1 MNIHEYQ
8 AKELLSQFGLS
19 IPKGTLV
26 YTPTE
31 AEWAARS
38 FGLGGANKDGKV
50 VVVKA
55 QVHSGGRGKAGGV
68 KIAKTPEATKEVTAK
83 MLGMTLVTAQTGPQG
98 KRVNKCLVAEGCD
111 IDKEFYFALVVN
123 RDTASI
129 GVMASTEG
137 GMDIEEVSH
146 KFPEKII
153 TADINPLV
161 GLQDFTIRKLSLGLG
176 FGIGTPLFKEFSKI
190 MRGLFQAFIKYD
202 CAMIEINPLVLTKQ
216 GTLTILDCKMS
227 FDDNALFRHPELT
240 ALRDYEEDDP
250 RELEASKFGLSYVS
264 LEGNIGCLVNGAG
277 LAMATMDIIKQ
288 SGGEPANF
296 LDVGGGASQ
305 ETVTQAF
312 RIILQDPAVKGIFVN
327 IFGGIMKC
335 DIIAQGVIAA
345 TKELGL
351 KVPLVVRLEGTNVEL
366 GKKLLNESGL
376 NIMSAENM
384 ADGAK
389 KIVSAVRGV

>member
-8 AKELLSQFGLS
+8 AKELLAQFGLN
-19 IPKGTLV
+19 IPQGKLA

-31 AEWAARS
+31 AEWAARR
-38 FGLGGANKDGKV
+38 LGCGKDGRV
-50 VVVKA
+50 AVVKA

-68 KIAKTPEATKEVTAK
+68 KLAKSPDEAKAIAEK
-83 MLGMTLVTAQTGPQG
+83 MLGMTLVTNQTGPQG
-98 KRVNKCLVAEGCD
+98 KKVSKLLVAEGCD

-137 GMDIEEVSH
+137 GMDIEEVAEKH
-146 KFPEKII
+146 PEKIA
-153 TADINPLV
+153 TADIDPTV
-161 GLQDFTIRKLSLGLG
+161 GLQEFTIRKLSLALG
-176 FGIGTPLFKEFSKI
+176 FGLGTPLSKDFAKI
-190 MRGLFQAFIKYD
+190 LKGLYQAFVKYD
-202 CAMIEINPLVLTKQ
+202 CSMLEINPLILTKK
-216 GTLTILDCKMS
+216 GELSILDCKMS
-227 FDDNALFRHPELT
+227 FDENALYRHPEIQDMQ
-240 ALRDYEEDDP
+240 DYEEEDA

-288 SGGEPANF
+288 TGGQPANF

-312 RIILQDPAVKGIFVN
+312 RIILRDKAVKGIFVN

-335 DIIAQGVIAA
+335 DVIANGIVA
-345 TKELGL
+345 AAKELGL
-351 KVPLVVRLEGTNVEL
+351 TVPVVARLEGTNVEL
-366 GKKLLNESGL
+366 GKKIINESGL
-376 NIMSAENM
+376 NITSASSM
-384 ADGAK
+384 ADGAQ
-389 KIVSAVRGV
+389 KIVNLVK